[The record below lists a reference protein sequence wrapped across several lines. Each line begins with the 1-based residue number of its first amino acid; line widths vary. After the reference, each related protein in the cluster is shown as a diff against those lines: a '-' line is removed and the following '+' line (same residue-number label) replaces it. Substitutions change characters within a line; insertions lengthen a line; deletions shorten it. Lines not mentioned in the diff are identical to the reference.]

1 MDNNQTEPQ
10 DIEPITFN
18 GIANLIQKKFD
29 KQALTLFLNEMYKD
43 LIRRSGIESKEA
55 TLSQLAFL
63 ESLNL
68 PMIIAE
74 RMFYSF
80 TNNRYAIDITREQYV
95 QGFIDLYSDDID
107 TRMNIICKIFDF
119 DLNGIVNVDDVTLI
133 FAQFYVLEENS
144 DMNTFNEIK
153 EIIHKDLTP
162 KKKMTI
168 SSFKEIMNNYNPDA
182 LYLICFYLNLYCPF
196 TDEQVYYFKDTAKS
210 PSIFKKDSPNIK
222 ATINSSKTLGGL
234 DEKKEKIRG
243 RVNAEQTHKLT
254 SYLKKKFQIVI
265 KEEENKKQKET
276 EEVDNELNDLEMF
289 EQELSTAISKIEL
302 SSPSDGNNTTTN
314 NNTENSLS
322 SDAELIGR
330 VGSFNVKFAQ
340 YKTINANTNMRGSF
354 LSPNPFARSITKSP
368 IKSPLSQY
376 YKVKSQTPFGK
387 GTTNEFIPKYQNPNN
402 NMEIKVNY
410 YTRSGAVRDC
420 KIIVIDDCL
429 FVHINNGFTYKF
441 LKLISLRFS
450 YVEEIEKCETLS
462 NSTLFRIKISSFI
475 NKNYKEIIF
484 SSQDQIEMSSF
495 LHELQLLTNH
505 KELEDKYQKLKEIY
519 RGSMSQLFLGKK
531 IEDNSQVAIKQISL
545 NALDRKKSYETI
557 LWEND
562 ILKFLQKSPHP
573 NIVKTYD
580 IYRNQDFFFFVIEY
594 IPSGN
599 LKNFLLENRNKL
611 SFKELKTIMYQI
623 ASAVLFIHSHGIVHR
638 DLKPENILI
647 QKNEKGELIIKLI
660 DFGFGRVLG
669 RLHFVNEP
677 YGTFYYASPEI
688 LNKTPYGFKT
698 DIWSLGVIFYLIVV
712 GVNPFGENEKDLKII
727 QKNINNAIFT
737 FPEEVVID
745 SKIKEMITQ
754 CLSVDQKKRPKIED
768 ITKILL

>member
-1 MDNNQTEPQ
+1 MDNHQSEPQ

-162 KKKMTI
+162 RKKMTI

-330 VGSFNVKFAQ
+330 VGSFNVKFPQ

-387 GTTNEFIPKYQNPNN
+387 ATTNEFIPKYQNPNN

-429 FVHINNGFTYKF
+429 FVHRFTYKF

-669 RLHFVNEP
+669 RLDFVNEP

-712 GVNPFGENEKDLKII
+712 GVNPFGENEKDLKIV

-737 FPEEVVID
+737 FPEGVVID

-754 CLSVDQKKRPKIED
+754 CLSVEQKKRPKIED

>member
-1 MDNNQTEPQ
+1 MDNHQSEPQ

-80 TNNRYAIDITREQYV
+80 TNNRYAIDITKEQYV

-162 KKKMTI
+162 RKKMTI

-330 VGSFNVKFAQ
+330 VGSFNVKFPQ

-387 GTTNEFIPKYQNPNN
+387 ATTNEFIPKYQNPNN

-429 FVHINNGFTYKF
+429 FVHRFTYKF

-669 RLHFVNEP
+669 RLDFVNEP

-712 GVNPFGENEKDLKII
+712 GVNPFGENEKDLKIV

-737 FPEEVVID
+737 FPEGVVID

-754 CLSVDQKKRPKIED
+754 CLSVEQKKRPKIED